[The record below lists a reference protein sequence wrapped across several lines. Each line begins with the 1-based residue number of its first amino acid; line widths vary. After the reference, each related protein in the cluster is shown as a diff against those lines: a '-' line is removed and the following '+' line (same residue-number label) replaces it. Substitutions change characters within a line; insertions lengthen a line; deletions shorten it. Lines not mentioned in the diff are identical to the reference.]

1 MRLDIKNLLEKRNKY
16 YIEYYKMSVH
26 IITTANKSDGYYEI
40 LKESC
45 IRNGCKLTT
54 LGFGEKWT
62 GFIWKYEQLKKFL
75 KSVNSDD
82 IVVFVDGFDVVMN
95 EHIDI
100 FIQKYKKF
108 NKSIVLSVI
117 YNSNTLKFIEKRIF
131 GTVKY
136 NGSDYFICSGLY
148 VGRVSDLTYMFDLMD
163 INSDI
168 NNDDQLLLTKF
179 IINNPKF
186 VNEKIALDTQMEL
199 FTNTSHQTCMDLI
212 LKKPDTLTIS
222 CKDGYILNNLGNR
235 SVFIHGPGKADLKP
249 YLKQIGYTNIPDAEP
264 YQFSG
269 FKHISK
275 LFLAGMFWYDW
286 VIVFIV
292 LIIVVFTIVITV
304 RAIRYKKY
312 SNRIKTHTS
321 YV

>member
-1 MRLDIKNLLEKRNKY
+1 
-16 YIEYYKMSVH
+16 MSVH
-26 IITTANKSDGYYEI
+26 IVTTANKSGGYYEI

-62 GFIWKYEQLKKFL
+62 GFIWKYEQLQKFL

-100 FIQKYKKF
+100 FIKKYKKF

-131 GTVKY
+131 GTVQY
-136 NGSDYFICSGLY
+136 NGSEYFICCGLY
-148 VGRVSDLTYMFDLMD
+148 VGKAVDLAEMINLIDIKSDTT
-163 INSDI
+163 
-168 NNDDQLLLTKF
+168 NDDQLITTKF
-179 IINNPKF
+179 IRNNPKF

-199 FTNTSHQTCMDLI
+199 FTNASQPTCIDLI

-249 YLKQIGYTNIPDAEP
+249 YLNQIGYTNIPDAEP

-275 LFLAGMFWYDW
+275 LFVVGMFWHDW
-286 VIVFIV
+286 VIIFIV
-292 LIIVVFTIVITV
+292 LIILILLIILIIKI
-304 RAIRYKKY
+304 IRHRKLKRRNKAA
-312 SNRIKTHTS
+312 SIK
-321 YV
+321 

>member
-1 MRLDIKNLLEKRNKY
+1 
-16 YIEYYKMSVH
+16 MSVH
-26 IITTANKSDGYYEI
+26 IVTAANKSGGYYEI

-62 GFIWKYEQLKKFL
+62 GFMFKYKQLQKFL

-82 IVVFVDGFDVVMN
+82 IVAFIDGFDVVMN

-117 YNSNTLKFIEKRIF
+117 YNSDTLKFIEKRMF

-148 VGRVSDLTYMFDLMD
+148 AGRVSDLIYMFDLMN
-163 INSDI
+163 IESDK

-179 IINNPKF
+179 IINNPEF

-199 FTNTSHQTCMDLI
+199 FTNATHPTCIDLI
-212 LKKPDTLTIS
+212 LKKSDTLTIS
-222 CKDGYILNNLGNR
+222 CNDGYILNNLGNR
-235 SVFIHGPGKADLKP
+235 SVFIHGSGKADLKP
-249 YLKQIGYTNIPDAEP
+249 YLKQIGYTNIPDADP

-275 LFLAGMFWYDW
+275 LFVVGMFWYDW

-292 LIIVVFTIVITV
+292 LIILILLIILIIKI
-304 RAIRYKKY
+304 IRYKKLKRR
-312 SNRIKTHTS
+312 NKAADINKQ
-321 YV
+321 